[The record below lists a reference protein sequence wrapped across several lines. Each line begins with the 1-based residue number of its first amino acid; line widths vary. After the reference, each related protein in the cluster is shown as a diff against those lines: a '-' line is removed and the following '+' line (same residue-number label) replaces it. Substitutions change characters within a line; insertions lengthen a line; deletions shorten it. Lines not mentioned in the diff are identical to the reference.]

1 MGRFLSP
8 RLILLL
14 GMLVCSEVVRAQSD
28 PVPAINEI
36 VVKSVNRILPLEV
49 VINGTQSGTWLL
61 LERGGEMYAPADAFA
76 EWRIPL
82 PSDVQPVDF
91 KLEDQAYYPLS
102 AIPGYRF
109 KLDVANQSAELL
121 FSPEVF
127 AATRL
132 TQEKSKRPVVS
143 PVLPSLFLNYDW
155 NYLSAT
161 QNNAP
166 ATKDLGL
173 LTEVGVSNS
182 SGVLTSSQVGR
193 NLTNEPVSGSP
204 RSWTRLET
212 TFTKDFPDDNRTLR
226 LGDTST
232 REGMWGRNVY
242 FGGLQYSSN
251 FALTPGFISQ
261 PIPTLAGTSISQ
273 STVEMYVNGV
283 LRQVSNVPTGPFVV
297 DNSPMLTGSGDV
309 RMVVRD
315 ILGRETVIEQ
325 SFFTSTQLLAAGLDD
340 WSVEAGSMRRDMGI
354 ASNHYG
360 PGFVSGTWRHGYS
373 STLTLESRA
382 EATPQLRTIGAGMVS
397 ALPLQMLGRASLALS
412 NGQSGPGDLWLL
424 GLERQSLRNS
434 TSFQAQGASLNFRQ
448 LGQDINTPPIK
459 LQLAGNW
466 NYATE
471 NFGSYGIGF
480 VSISRFDNT
489 RISTVSGNYTKRVGQ
504 RSNLSINVSRAI
516 YGSSGTSATLFFI
529 LPLDNSR
536 FVSASASKLDSYVS
550 AAQNSDYQNSL
561 GWRALAGRRQGLA
574 HEEGG
579 VNYLGRYGQMTG
591 DASASPGQQA
601 LRFGANGGL
610 VLADSSLFATQRVD
624 QSFALAEVAGYDNIG
639 IGLGSNVLTHT
650 NAKGVALIPHLMPYQ
665 NNSVRLA
672 PGDLPVSAEIDTIEQ
687 NAVPAWRSA
696 VKVAFPVRGGQGALL
711 KIIFDDG
718 QPAPAGAVLQLEG
731 DKEEFY
737 VARRGEAFVTGLQPA
752 NQVLLNWNG
761 QTCKF
766 DVALPLKSQDDI
778 PRLGPLLCK
787 GVTR

>member
-1 MGRFLSP
+1 VGRFLSP